1 LNFIIIYSQGDTMK
15 TMLITLIS
23 SLVLFSG
30 IAHALDR
37 EELKTLTAT
46 ILNLNGLLCAEV
58 TDIRP
63 LEIKNIFEVTCIEYR
78 DGTGTKTYIMDAA
91 KGTAWEP

>member
-1 LNFIIIYSQGDTMK
+1 MRVMLTSFIFSI
-15 TMLITLIS
+15 LIFS
-23 SLVLFSG
+23 SS
-30 IAHALDR
+30 AQALDR

-46 ILNLNGLLCAEV
+46 ILNLNCLLCAEV

-63 LEIKNIFEVTCIEYR
+63 LEIKNLFEVTCIAYR
-78 DGTGTKTYIMDAA
+78 GGSATKTYMMDAA

>member
-1 LNFIIIYSQGDTMK
+1 MKVMLTSFIFSI
-15 TMLITLIS
+15 LIFS
-23 SLVLFSG
+23 SS
-30 IAHALDR
+30 AQALDR

-63 LEIKNIFEVTCIEYR
+63 LEIRNLFEVTCIAYR
-78 DGTGTKTYIMDAA
+78 GRSATKTYMMDAA

>member
-1 LNFIIIYSQGDTMK
+1 MRLTVSI
-15 TMLITLIS
+15 LILSAFVFATS
-23 SLVLFSG
+23 
-30 IAHALDR
+30 AQALDR

-63 LEIKNIFEVTCIEYR
+63 LEIKNTFEVTCIAYR
-78 DGTGTKTYIMDAA
+78 GGSATKTYIMNAA
-91 KGTAWEP
+91 EGTAWEP